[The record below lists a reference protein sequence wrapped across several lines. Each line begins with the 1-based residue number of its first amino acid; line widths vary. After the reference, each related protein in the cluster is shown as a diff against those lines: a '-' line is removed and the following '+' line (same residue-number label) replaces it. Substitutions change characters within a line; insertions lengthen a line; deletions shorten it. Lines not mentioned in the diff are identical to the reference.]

1 VGAARLL
8 AKEHGVLG
16 ASHVRDKLVEMA
28 HLTETIHGLGLGA
41 SAKSTRHACGV
52 WQVDPVLAN
61 VCKHNVTRLPY
72 EVVRLAEDL
81 AGGLLGTMPSLAD
94 LEHPELGAALR
105 GVVGSDARARTLRLV
120 EWMSYGAGSVPLRLE
135 CMHGAGSPQAQRI
148 VLERA
153 IDWEQKVTAARRLA
167 GLPAG
172 AGEAG
177 EDRRVD
183 AEIEAAGG

>member
-1 VGAARLL
+1 MLVGAATLL
-8 AKEHGVLG
+8 AREHGVHA

-41 SAKSTRHACGV
+41 SAKATRHGSGV

-94 LEHPELGAALR
+94 LEHPELGAALQ
-105 GVVGSDARARTLRLV
+105 TFF
-120 EWMSYGAGSVPLRLE
+120 
-135 CMHGAGSPQAQRI
+135 AQRRALI
-148 VLERA
+148 TAVLDAAVARGEIDVAVINDDLWDVLPGYLVFRHLLPRTPPSDQTVIDLVDQVMLPSLTRRA
-153 IDWEQKVTAARRLA
+153 V
-167 GLPAG
+167 
-172 AGEAG
+172 
-177 EDRRVD
+177 
-183 AEIEAAGG
+183 